1 MSVTVSY
8 CKVTEMADS
17 KEDKSFNIGEGF
29 PTPFTA
35 LQKIIKDFHVLI
47 MPDQVLMKMLLSEH
61 DKRKIGL

>member
-47 MPDQVLMKMLLSEH
+47 MPDQLMEMLLFGH